1 MLKKMLFVLITLSAV
16 PAMADA
22 LLEPCIDGGISAS
35 GNYPSQQIED
45 LVLAATAQPS
55 PPLGR
60 LDAPA
65 RKDVAVPDD
74 DKETCWVAPEWRVQP
89 S

>member
-1 MLKKMLFVLITLSAV
+1 MLRKTLFFLFTLSAV
-16 PAMADA
+16 PAIADE

-60 LDAPA
+60 LDAPG